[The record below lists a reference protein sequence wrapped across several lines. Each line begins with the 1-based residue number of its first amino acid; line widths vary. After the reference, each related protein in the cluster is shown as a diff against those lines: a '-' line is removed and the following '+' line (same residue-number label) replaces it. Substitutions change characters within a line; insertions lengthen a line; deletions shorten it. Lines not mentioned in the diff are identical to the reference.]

1 MALENLKIWEATA
14 TPDTAMSIASVLQ
27 EAYAND
33 ENGVQPRSTALDE
46 TSADIY
52 GALGEKRYEALL
64 IFVNSRPVATVR
76 WQFEGD
82 ALYFSRLAVRPL
94 FQSQGI
100 ATLLLE
106 RLEEIARQAGAAR
119 LTCMVRIEIEKNL
132 SMYLRRGFVLVDE
145 HSVCRDGTPVRTG
158 HLEKRLVYAHGN

>member
-14 TPDTAMSIASVLQ
+14 TPDAAMSIASVLQ

-46 TSADIY
+46 KSWDICC
-52 GALGEKRYEALL
+52 ALGEKRYEALL
-64 IFVNSRPVATVR
+64 VFANSQTAATVR

-82 ALYFSRLAVRPL
+82 ALYFSRLAVRPA
-94 FQSQGI
+94 FQRQGI

-106 RLEEIARQAGAAR
+106 RLEEIAREAGATR

-132 SMYLRRGFVLVDE
+132 NMYLRRGFVLVDE

-158 HLEKRLVYAHGN
+158 HLEKKLA

>member
-1 MALENLKIWEATA
+1 MALENLTVRAA
-14 TPDTAMSIASVLQ
+14 GADSDDAMSLAAILQ
-27 EAYAND
+27 ESYAND
-33 ENGVQPRSTALDE
+33 ATGVQPRSTALDE

-52 GALGEKRYEALL
+52 CALCEKRYEALL
-64 IFVNSRPVATVR
+64 VLGGAQPVATVR

-82 ALYFSRLAVRPL
+82 ALYFSRLAVRPA
-94 FQSQGI
+94 FQRQGI

-106 RLEEIARQAGAAR
+106 KLEEIARQAGATR

-132 SMYLRRGFVLVDE
+132 NMYLRRGFVLVDE

-158 HLEKRLVYAHGN
+158 HLEKRMD